1 MSGIR
6 ESPNGGGRI
15 LVVDDETSIVDAV
28 ATALRYEGFEVEEA
42 ATGREALSAVTRF
55 DPDLIVLDWMLP
67 DIDGIEVGRRLR
79 EQGQRNAILFLTAKD
94 AVENKVAA
102 LRAGGDDYVTKPF
115 SLAEVVARVQAILRR
130 TGGDLPGDVL
140 RYADLT
146 LDESRHEVFRGDTRL
161 QLTAT
166 EFALLRFFLLNPRR
180 VLSKGQILQNVWRYD
195 FRGNSNVV
203 ETNVATYS
211 TLSSYLLDRTD
222 STLDQTAETLRRP
235 GPGGGIRSAPPGTF
249 VQVRSLDG
257 DTVVATFSGATL
269 PGASVP
275 APKLPGTVKPP
286 TLNRSREAVRYFTVG
301 GAHGGTEYRVR
312 ASIAQDDEAMLLV
325 ASSLRDVNSTLHRLL
340 AIELV
345 VTALVLAAIAGLGL
359 WLVRLGLRPLDA
371 IGETA
376 SAIAAGDLSRRVER
390 AEERT
395 EVGRLGLALN
405 SMLARIE
412 SSFRAQEASERKL
425 RRFVADASHELRTP
439 LSAVRAY
446 SELYDR
452 GAAERPDDLERSMQG
467 ISRESERMSVLVEDL
482 LLLARL
488 DDGRP
493 LEREPVELDEV
504 VGEAVETA
512 QAVDPERAI
521 ELHAEPAT
529 VLGDRVRLR
538 QIVDNLLAN
547 VRAHT
552 PAGTPASVSVRRKNG
567 SAEIAVTD
575 AGPGLDEEHLEHLFE
590 RFYRADASRS
600 RASGGVGLGLAI
612 VAAVAEAH
620 GGTASASSRPGE
632 GTTVA
637 IALPL
642 ARDAS

>member
-1 MSGIR
+1 MGKRLSLR
-6 ESPNGGGRI
+6 AR
-15 LVVDDETSIVDAV
+15 LLLAVVV
-28 ATALRYEGFEVEEA
+28 LA
-42 ATGREALSAVTRF
+42 AIGL
-55 DPDLIVLDWMLP
+55 
-67 DIDGIEVGRRLR
+67 
-79 EQGQRNAILFLTAKD
+79 
-94 AVENKVAA
+94 VAA
-102 LRAGGDDYVTKPF
+102 
-115 SLAEVVARVQAILRR
+115 
-130 TGGDLPGDVL
+130 
-140 RYADLT
+140 
-146 LDESRHEVFRGDTRL
+146 
-161 QLTAT
+161 
-166 EFALLRFFLLNPRR
+166 
-180 VLSKGQILQNVWRYD
+180 
-195 FRGNSNVV
+195 
-203 ETNVATYS
+203 NVATYS

-269 PGASVP
+269 PGAGVP

-286 TLNRSREAVRYFTVG
+286 ALNRSREAVRYFTVG
-301 GAHGGTEYRVR
+301 GAHGGPEYRVR
-312 ASIAQDDEAMLLV
+312 ASIAQNDEAMLLV

-452 GAAERPDDLERSMQG
+452 GAAERPDDLERSMKG

-504 VGEAVETA
+504 VSEAVETA

-620 GGTASASSRPGE
+620 GGTASASSRRGE

-642 ARDAS
+642 ARDAG

>member
-1 MSGIR
+1 
-6 ESPNGGGRI
+6 
-15 LVVDDETSIVDAV
+15 
-28 ATALRYEGFEVEEA
+28 
-42 ATGREALSAVTRF
+42 
-55 DPDLIVLDWMLP
+55 
-67 DIDGIEVGRRLR
+67 
-79 EQGQRNAILFLTAKD
+79 
-94 AVENKVAA
+94 
-102 LRAGGDDYVTKPF
+102 
-115 SLAEVVARVQAILRR
+115 
-130 TGGDLPGDVL
+130 
-140 RYADLT
+140 
-146 LDESRHEVFRGDTRL
+146 
-161 QLTAT
+161 
-166 EFALLRFFLLNPRR
+166 
-180 VLSKGQILQNVWRYD
+180 
-195 FRGNSNVV
+195 
-203 ETNVATYS
+203 
-211 TLSSYLLDRTD
+211 
-222 STLDQTAETLRRP
+222 
-235 GPGGGIRSAPPGTF
+235 

-275 APKLPGTVKPP
+275 APNLPDAVRPP
-286 TLNRSREAVRYFTVG
+286 ALNRTTEAVRYFTVG
-301 GAHGGTEYRVR
+301 GAHGGPEYRVR
-312 ASIAQDDEAMLLV
+312 ASIAQGDEAMLLV
-325 ASSLRDVNSTLHRLL
+325 ASSLRDVNSTLNRLL

-371 IGETA
+371 IGQTA

-446 SELYDR
+446 AELYDR
-452 GAAERPDDLERSMQG
+452 GAAERPDDLERSMKG

-493 LEREPVELDEV
+493 LERERVELDEV

-512 QAVDPERAI
+512 QAVDPDRAI

-552 PAGTPASVSVRRKNG
+552 PPGTPASVSVTRRNG
-567 SAEIAVTD
+567 SAEISVTD

-590 RFYRADASRS
+590 RFYRADPSRA

-632 GTTVA
+632 GTTIA

-642 ARDAS
+642 ALDAV

>member
-1 MSGIR
+1 M
-6 ESPNGGGRI
+6 
-15 LVVDDETSIVDAV
+15 V
-28 ATALRYEGFEVEEA
+28 
-42 ATGREALSAVTRF
+42 
-55 DPDLIVLDWMLP
+55 
-67 DIDGIEVGRRLR
+67 RRLSLR
-79 EQGQRNAILFLTAKD
+79 ARLLLGVVALA
-94 AVENKVAA
+94 AVGLVAA
-102 LRAGGDDYVTKPF
+102 
-115 SLAEVVARVQAILRR
+115 
-130 TGGDLPGDVL
+130 
-140 RYADLT
+140 
-146 LDESRHEVFRGDTRL
+146 
-161 QLTAT
+161 
-166 EFALLRFFLLNPRR
+166 
-180 VLSKGQILQNVWRYD
+180 
-195 FRGNSNVV
+195 
-203 ETNVATYS
+203 NVATYS

-222 STLDQTAETLRRP
+222 STLDQTAQTLRRP

-275 APKLPGTVKPP
+275 APNLPDAVRPP
-286 TLNRSREAVRYFTVG
+286 ALNRTTEAVRYFTVG
-301 GAHGGTEYRVR
+301 GAHGGPEYRVR
-312 ASIAQDDEAMLLV
+312 ASIAQGDEAMLLV
-325 ASSLRDVNSTLHRLL
+325 ASSLRDVNSTLNRLL

-371 IGETA
+371 IGQTA

-446 SELYDR
+446 AELYDR
-452 GAAERPDDLERSMQG
+452 GAAERPDDLERSMKG

-493 LEREPVELDEV
+493 LERERVELDEV

-512 QAVDPERAI
+512 QAVDPDRAI

-552 PAGTPASVSVRRKNG
+552 PPGTPASVSVTRRNG
-567 SAEIAVTD
+567 SAEISVTD

-590 RFYRADASRS
+590 RFYRADPSRA

-632 GTTVA
+632 GTTIA

-642 ARDAS
+642 ARDVG